1 MSIIIFD
8 LDDTLVSPRMKVPR
22 QTYHMLN
29 RFRRLN
35 YLIGIISYNCMVN
48 LVAKETNLYNYSSH
62 IFYEDVDRDIL
73 FDKCVNKIIEDNKLN
88 NVNKLY
94 YVDDR
99 LDNLL
104 VVKNKNKDVITYH
117 CIDINELYKLK
128 NYINT

>member
-1 MSIIIFD
+1 
-8 LDDTLVSPRMKVPR
+8 LDDTLVSHRMKVPR

-62 IFYEDVDRDIL
+62 IFYEDVDRNIL

-88 NVNKLY
+88 NVNKIY

-104 VVKNKNKDVITYH
+104 AVKNKNTDVITYH
-117 CIDINELYKLK
+117 CNNLYELYKLK